1 MKKYKSVRTNLI
13 AVICLSVIVTAVFC
27 VAINVYNF
35 SRYYQEAVDAKLSA
49 SAQSLIK
56 SINEVLK
63 RRSRKQSDNGLD
75 CS

>member
-1 MKKYKSVRTNLI
+1 MFIPIITKHRMITATSIKFNLGEIMKKYKSCQTNLI

-49 SAQSLIK
+49 SA
-56 SINEVLK
+56 
-63 RRSRKQSDNGLD
+63 
-75 CS
+75 